1 MPYIRGG
8 GKIKDVFHS
17 TNVYANNIP
26 VALWDSPGG
35 SAAFYAAQGM
45 TVDLVFIDTPE
56 IQYLTSNVDADN
68 LDFDNTIVQDDV
80 NTAVDSG
87 LTSGQITENI
97 VPAIPPEVIE
107 SDQKPA
113 NVSTGTTV
121 TTDFSMW
128 SASEYPK
135 GHEIY
140 GIVQLTAKTSLADF
154 TTKAVLFN
162 GGDPKWLKAQN
173 GLTVPQILTNL
184 SNLAKNCWEPIK
196 SKYPNA
202 IITNTFRQGSVRSQH
217 AYGQAMDIQFK
228 SIAPQDYYNIAQWV
242 RDNVS
247 FDQLLLE
254 KAANAPWIHISY
266 YSGTGINVS
275 LKPANRVATMLVG
288 KPTSFTPGLQQVA

>member
-1 MPYIRGG
+1 MPYIRGS

-17 TNVYANNIP
+17 ANVYANNIP
-26 VALWDSPGG
+26 VALWDAPDGA
-35 SAAFYAAQGM
+35 AAFYAAQGLS
-45 TVDLVFIDTPE
+45 VDLVFIDTPE
-56 IQYLTSNVDADN
+56 IQYTTSNVDADN
-68 LDFDNTIVQDDV
+68 LDFDNTTVQDNV
-80 NTAVDSG
+80 NAAVDSG

-97 VPAIPPEVIE
+97 VPASAPVVIE
-107 SDQKPA
+107 TDQNTA
-113 NVSTGTTV
+113 NLSTGTYV
-121 TTDFSMW
+121 TTDFSAW

-140 GIVQLTAKTSLADF
+140 STVQLTASTSLADF
-154 TTKAVLFN
+154 TTNTVLFN

-184 SNLAKNCWEPIK
+184 ANLAKNCWEPIK

-202 IITNTFRQGSVRSQH
+202 VITNTFRQGSASSQH

-228 SIAPQDYYNIAQWV
+228 SIGPQEYYNIAQWI
-242 RDNVS
+242 RDTVA

-254 KAANAPWIHISY
+254 KASNAPWIHISF